1 MNHFKIIICVCTLL
15 LMLSGC
21 GTGIETTTKVTDKDV
36 KKVEDYYAALSVQSS
51 LQIPT
56 DSVASWKVGKR
67 FYVTDN
73 KIAIIFSNTS
83 HLSPEQVNL
92 QGTYLTF
99 TGIEVGGVLDNR
111 EVVTLIFSDGEH
123 DYRYFTNKEKQELSQ
138 NFQVPFLIDY
148 DVVKAV
154 AEQITGKTLY
164 TRTRLWY
171 DTQTHQ
177 MKDGR
182 QYIAVKVDSVA
193 PGDDVLPLKVYFTTL
208 DTHERAMLRIA
219 CGKNVRSRD
228 FDAVFSINN
237 PRETFSEI
245 DEDNWQ
251 KITNGKVAIGMTKQA
266 CRLAKG
272 APKQVVSLP
281 SHDGLGEYWYYDGGE
296 FLRFEDGILKQFR

>member
-1 MNHFKIIICVCTLL
+1 M
-15 LMLSGC
+15 GC

-73 KIAIIFSNTS
+73 KIALIFSNTF
-83 HLSPEQVNL
+83 HLSPEELQL
-92 QGTYLTF
+92 QGKYLTF
-99 TGIEVGGVLDNR
+99 SRIETGGVLDNR
-111 EVVTLIFSDGEH
+111 AVVTLIFNDGEH
-123 DYRYFTNKEKQELSQ
+123 EYRYFTNKEIQELSPS
-138 NFQVPFLIDY
+138 FQVPFLID
-148 DVVKAV
+148 DDIVKVVAS
-154 AEQITGKTLY
+154 QITGKTLY

-171 DTQTHQ
+171 DIHTHQ
-177 MKDGR
+177 MMDSR
-182 QYIAVKVDSVA
+182 QYIAVSVDSVS
-193 PGDDVLPLKVYFTTL
+193 PGDDVLPLNVYFTTL
-208 DTHERAMLRIA
+208 DTHEKAMLRIS

-245 DEDNWQ
+245 EEENWQ
-251 KITNGKVAIGMTKQA
+251 KITNGKVAIGMTKQE

-272 APKQVVSLP
+272 APKQIVSIP

>member
-1 MNHFKIIICVCTLL
+1 MNRFKISICVWALL
-15 LMLSGC
+15 LTLTGC

-56 DSVASWKVGKR
+56 DSVASWKEGKR

-73 KIAIIFSNTS
+73 KIALIFSNTS
-83 HLSPEQVNL
+83 HLSPDELHL

-99 TGIEVGGVLDNR
+99 SGIETGGVLDNR

-123 DYRYFTNKEKQELSQ
+123 EYRYFTNKEIQELSPS
-138 NFQVPFLIDY
+138 FQVPFLID
-148 DVVKAV
+148 DDIVKAV
-154 AEQITGKTLY
+154 AAQISGQTLY

-171 DTQTHQ
+171 DIHTHQ
-177 MKDGR
+177 MKDCR

-193 PGDDVLPLKVYFTTL
+193 PGDDVLPLNVYFTTL
-208 DTHERAMLRIA
+208 DTHEKAMLRIA

-245 DEDNWQ
+245 EEENWQ
-251 KITNGKVAIGMTKQA
+251 KITMGKVAIGMTKQE

-272 APKQVVSLP
+272 APKQIVSIP